1 MSDFRLARAR
11 GAFMNEPAYHWNGRL
26 DTEAQEMQI
35 DQDDNHREQGP
46 TTLRVHLHLGGIAVY
61 TIRDNK
67 VWEPNEEIWIPL
79 PEYVGQLADNV
90 LDAHSDV
97 VGFEVR

>member
-1 MSDFRLARAR
+1 MRDP
-11 GAFMNEPAYHWNGRL
+11 EPRVA
-26 DTEAQEMQI
+26 
-35 DQDDNHREQGP
+35 GP
-46 TTLRVHLHLGGIAVY
+46 TTLRVHLALGGIAVY

-79 PEYVGQLADNV
+79 PEYIQELADNS

-97 VGFEVR
+97 CGFEVR